1 MSKSLRSRTS
11 VLLLLI
17 AFVTITGGL
26 MAGLAL
32 TGVVS
37 HTSAKADNYT
47 PAGINCNTKDMC
59 LDPSEPYPA
68 GQEYGYVGH
77 DEPSN
82 LFYSNT
88 PGSGN
93 RNLWLVKLPT
103 EPTLSPNPSSKKTF
117 NFELHPA
124 FWFGMAMCDTQS
136 YPLTVSTCTPNSDS
150 NIVDPAV
157 SADHPGTAYM
167 EMQFYAPGW
176 VEWPGGNSCDAKQ
189 WCAALNID
197 SFSENG
203 VTGVPNNDACLNTV
217 GLEPVN
223 FAFIT
228 KSGTAQAPANPVHA
242 TAATFT
248 PDPKK
253 DLFMNSGDTVAI
265 TMHDTPLGLRIGLFD
280 TTSHQQGSMTASALN
295 KFGQVKYDP
304 NGTTC
309 TNIPYNFHPMYSTSS
324 PATRV
329 IWAAHSYNI
338 AFSDEIGHF
347 DFCNGSTAIPTSA
360 FGVSCPA
367 GNFEGRGGDKEPTDG
382 DDVGCFPASQSPLYQ
397 VNGCIGEN
405 DGYDGA
411 SYFKNDWP
419 GGNNSLTPTP
429 IQFTS
434 PLTGHGYNVNYT
446 SSAFESDQPR
456 NQVAGIGISHNNCI
470 RTPPTTVGGP
480 PAGRNC
486 FLLPL
491 TDDSPIPATNG
502 GPTPLLAP
510 SPLVSA
516 SFYPYY
522 STTEAHIQIAQG
534 LTLSFCMWQFGGA
547 IPGSINNFGK
557 IHQFGTYLPLHYLPV
572 GSPLKIDNFQ
582 GVQSVN
588 PCQVQP
594 QFSNSISATILGG

>member
-11 VLLLLI
+11 VLLLLVV
-17 AFVTITGGL
+17 FVTITGGL

-37 HTSAKADNYT
+37 HTSAKADNYA
-47 PAGINCNTKDMC
+47 PASINCSTKDIC
-59 LDPSEPYPA
+59 LDPTEPYPA
-68 GQEYGYVGH
+68 GEEYGYVGH

-82 LFYSNT
+82 LFYSNS

-93 RNLWLVKLPT
+93 RNLWLVKLPKD
-103 EPTLSPNPSSKKTF
+103 PTLNPKPSSRQTL

-136 YPLTVSTCTPNSDS
+136 YPLTVSTCKPDSDS

-157 SADHPGTAYM
+157 SANHPGTAFM
-167 EMQFYAPGW
+167 EMQFYPPGW
-176 VEWPGGNSCDAKQ
+176 APFQLAGGISCAAKQ

-203 VTGVPNNDACLNTV
+203 VTGVPNNDACLSTV
-217 GLEPVN
+217 GIEPVN

-228 KSGTAQAPANPVHA
+228 KNGISQAPANPVDS
-242 TAATFT
+242 TLATFT

-253 DLFMNSGDTVAI
+253 DLFMNSGDLVVM
-265 TMHDTPLGLRIGLFD
+265 TMHDTPQGLRIDLFD
-280 TTSHQQGSMTASALN
+280 STSHQHGSMTASASN
-295 KFGQVKYDP
+295 RFGQVKYDP
-304 NGTTC
+304 SGTTC

-347 DFCNGSTAIPTSA
+347 DFCSTVNSDGSCSGT
-360 FGVSCPA
+360 
-367 GNFEGRGGDKEPTDG
+367 EGRGTNKEPTDG
-382 DDVGCFPASQSPLYQ
+382 DDVDCQPASASMLYQ
-397 VNGCIGEN
+397 VNGCAGEN

-411 SYFKNDWP
+411 SYYKNDWP
-419 GGNNSLTPTP
+419 GGDGNLTPTP
-429 IQFTS
+429 VQFTS

-456 NQVAGIGISHNNCI
+456 DQVAGIGISHNNCI
-470 RTPPTTVGGP
+470 RTPPTTPGGP

-486 FLLPL
+486 FLIPL
-491 TDDSPIPATNG
+491 TDDSPIPATAG

-510 SPLVSA
+510 APLVAA

-522 STTEAHIQIAQG
+522 STTSAHIQIAQG
-534 LTLSFCMWQFGGA
+534 LTLSFCMWQFGGE
-547 IPGSINNFGK
+547 IPGAISNFGK

-594 QFSNSISATILGG
+594 QLSTSFAATILGG